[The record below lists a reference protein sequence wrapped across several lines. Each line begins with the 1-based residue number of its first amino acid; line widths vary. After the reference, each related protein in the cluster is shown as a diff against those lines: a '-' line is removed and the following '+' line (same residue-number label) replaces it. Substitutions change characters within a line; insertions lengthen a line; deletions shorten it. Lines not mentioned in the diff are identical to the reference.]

1 MDKVSFEK
9 FVYLDGHEHN
19 VSNRLLYRIGLI
31 LQASWQR
38 QGLQYFRWAAYSYNF
53 QLFEH
58 EMDNV

>member
-9 FVYLDGHEHN
+9 FVLYLDGHEHN

-38 QGLQYFRWAAYSYNF
+38 QGLQYFR
-53 QLFEH
+53 
-58 EMDNV
+58 